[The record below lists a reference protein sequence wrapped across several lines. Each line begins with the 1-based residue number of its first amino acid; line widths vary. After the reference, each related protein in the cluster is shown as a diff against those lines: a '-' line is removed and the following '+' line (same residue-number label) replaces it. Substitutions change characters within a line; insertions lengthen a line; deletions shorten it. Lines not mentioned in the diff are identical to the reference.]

1 MNGQIFIS
9 YRREDASYP
18 AGRLYDNLQSRFP
31 QNEIFIDVDS
41 IKPGIDFVKTIEE
54 RVGACDVLVAVIGKR
69 WLSAADEEGRRRL
82 DNPDDFVRVE
92 VGTALKRGV
101 RVIPVLVEGA
111 SMPPVSQLPEDLK
124 PLARRNALSV
134 SHDRFRADSERLID
148 SVEEVLEAAWV
159 VSEQRE
165 SGRRQIESNK
175 PLEAERYRLEEQDR
189 SSHVFRSLPSL
200 PVAPPT
206 SPDKGRLRL
215 LVGVLTLLTL
225 VIGLAVGVALYLG
238 LSRPSAT
245 PAPVAAAPPR
255 PAQSPSVTPA
265 PVAAAIP
272 RRARTGTLGTAFPVY
287 VASLGNS
294 EIVKLDTDG
303 NQTVFSSGGN
313 LSGPDGLAFDASG
326 NLYVANQCNN
336 AIVKLDANG
345 DQTVFSSGG
354 NLNGLNGLAFDA
366 RGNLYV
372 ASFRNQRDRQN

>member
-148 SVEEVLEAAWV
+148 SVEEVLEAARV

-165 SGRRQIESNK
+165 SGT
-175 PLEAERYRLEEQDR
+175 
-189 SSHVFRSLPSL
+189 
-200 PVAPPT
+200 PPN
-206 SPDKGRLRL
+206 R
-215 LVGVLTLLTL
+215 
-225 VIGLAVGVALYLG
+225 I
-238 LSRPSAT
+238 
-245 PAPVAAAPPR
+245 
-255 PAQSPSVTPA
+255 Q
-265 PVAAAIP
+265 
-272 RRARTGTLGTAFPVY
+272 
-287 VASLGNS
+287 
-294 EIVKLDTDG
+294 
-303 NQTVFSSGGN
+303 
-313 LSGPDGLAFDASG
+313 
-326 NLYVANQCNN
+326 
-336 AIVKLDANG
+336 
-345 DQTVFSSGG
+345 
-354 NLNGLNGLAFDA
+354 
-366 RGNLYV
+366 
-372 ASFRNQRDRQN
+372 